1 MAEVTIKVDAEVLRR
16 ARMRA
21 FELGTTVEK
30 ALARL
35 LVHLA
40 TAPENPAPPLPDR
53 TAPDLPQRRRGDS
66 GERVELRRPTPP
78 RTRRP
83 GASGTT
89 G

>member
-1 MAEVTIKVDAEVLRR
+1 MAAVIIKVDPDVLRR
-16 ARMRA
+16 ARIRA

-40 TAPENPAPPLPDR
+40 TAPEKSTEPKPDR
-53 TAPDLPQRRRGDS
+53 RSQPPPPRPGDT
-66 GERVELRRPTPP
+66 GERVELQRPVAP
-78 RTRRP
+78 RARRP
-83 GASGTT
+83 GASGNT

>member
-1 MAEVTIKVDAEVLRR
+1 MAEVTIKVDPEVLRR
-16 ARMRA
+16 ARIRA

-35 LVHLA
+35 LLHLA
-40 TAPENPAPPLPDR
+40 TAPEKSTPPPPARAAPP
-53 TAPDLPQRRRGDS
+53 PQSRRGES
-66 GERVELRRPTPP
+66 GERAELKRPAVP
-78 RTRRP
+78 RARRP